1 MGNLFA
7 LGGVALLFIGIL
19 LLALLGDRR
28 SAAWVPSIGLA
39 LVMLGLGIEVVGA
52 VAVSA

>member
-7 LGGVALLFIGIL
+7 LGGVALLLIGIL
-19 LLALLGDRR
+19 LVALVGDRR
-28 SAAWVPSIGLA
+28 SASWAPLVGMALA
-39 LVMLGLGIEVVGA
+39 VLGLGIEVVGA

>member
-19 LLALLGDRR
+19 LVALVGDRR
-28 SAAWVPSIGLA
+28 SAPWAPFVGLGLA
-39 LVMLGLGIEVVGA
+39 VLGLGLEVVGA

>member
-19 LLALLGDRR
+19 LVALLGDRR
-28 SAAWVPSIGLA
+28 SASWAPYVGVALA
-39 LVMLGLGIEVVGA
+39 VLGLGVEVVGA
-52 VAVSA
+52 VAISA

>member
-7 LGGVALLFIGIL
+7 IGGVVL
-19 LLALLGDRR
+19 LLVGVLLVALVGERR
-28 SAAWVPSIGLA
+28 SAPWAPFIGMA
-39 LVMLGLGIEVVGA
+39 LVVLGLGIEVVGA

>member
-7 LGGVALLFIGIL
+7 VGGAALLFIGIL
-19 LLALLGDRR
+19 LVALLGDRP
-28 SAAWVPSIGLA
+28 SAAWAPSIGLA
-39 LVMLGLGIEVVGA
+39 LAMLGLGIEVVGA

>member
-19 LLALLGDRR
+19 LVALVGDRR
-28 SAAWVPSIGLA
+28 SASWAPLVGMALA
-39 LVMLGLGIEVVGA
+39 MLGLGVEVVGA
-52 VAVSA
+52 VTVSA